1 MAAGR
6 IHSDMKQTNTCKL
19 VRWGTWAWLL
29 VLLAAGAAR
38 AQSGPFGNEWITP
51 GQPYYKIKITRD
63 ALYRIDYQYLTQAGL
78 SGVDPSRLQLWR
90 RGKEVAVY
98 QGGAPTTFD
107 ANTYLEFFGQR
118 NDGQLDRGLYKYAH
132 DQAHQLYSFYTDTAA
147 YFLTYPGPTSLPGKR
162 MAESQ
167 SAGGGAP
174 HAWRLFTSA
183 KAEAGAYVE
192 APTGPNN
199 VTFLPWLE
207 SGEGFYTG
215 NIVGTF
221 TDALDLLRAV
231 PATGP
236 APAPTIEVGLT
247 GGSHVLHATEV
258 LVNSNPLDPNAFR
271 SLGTVTYNDYGNAV
285 RRFALLRSDIGANG
299 KVTIRFVGPTGGT
312 GSTKD
317 VYHVSYLRA
326 VVPQANRWF
335 GTGPLFFRSDSLL
348 SAPAAFEVDSIP
360 ASVRGYDVHDP
371 WNVQRVAPAAAPTLG
386 PLGARFVFP
395 SATAA
400 QSRRLLLADAAAAL
414 VPALPRR
421 VVFRNLN
428 AKATFTIITHPQV
441 YGASKA
447 PRLYAGYRASAAGGG
462 YDTLVVTAPQLY
474 DQFHYGERSWLAL
487 RHFSL
492 WMVAGAPANPNRY
505 LLLLGKGIVPSEDKL
520 RGVRYRLA
528 GEQGLDLVPANSRA
542 VSDNLLTADF
552 YAGNYRAQLRTGRLT
567 VVNEQ
572 QVLNYLGK
580 LKEHEALGPAPW
592 RKNILHLVGGNDQAE
607 GDEFR
612 SILDRSKVRA
622 ERPYFGGTVTTRE
635 IISSL
640 PTAVNIA
647 AELNAGLSLIT
658 YFGHGSNNRFLL
670 DFGTPTNPGYGYTN
684 AGKYPFLFLNGCAGN
699 HTFTSGYTRVEDW
712 LFNKAGVGALG
723 SLGEYGFSYSDRLE
737 ISQDSMYRLLFNDPK
752 YYGQPITAVHDELV
766 RRLQLLPTFND
777 EIGTEQLL
785 ATGWQGDPTLAL
797 YAPPKPDF
805 VASSAALSVA
815 SANPPAEVTAASPTF
830 FLNIGMSNP
839 GKITR
844 EPVEVRVTRSYV
856 GSTRPNDVYVQV
868 FRQAFQRD
876 TVYSFPITNTVVG
889 GVNVFGNN
897 QFLVELD
904 YQNKVAELDETNNT
918 ATLNYT
924 FLQGGVTV
932 LSPSEFAIVPNR
944 TPRLV
949 AQTNDPNGPPRL
961 FNVELDTTAAFN
973 SPLVQRT
980 DVTAPLLVSWRP
992 TLPAVAGHDSLVW
1005 FWRVRFAAAAPGED
1019 GRWATSSFRVI
1030 DNTSGW
1036 SQSHYAQFQ
1045 RDAVKGAGVAG
1056 PNGRWTFDP
1065 QSRRAV
1071 ITSTRIGPAQEW
1083 KTLLHQVARTA
1094 PTNAFKLRLLGIDA
1108 AGNTKVLNAAV
1119 PSSQF
1124 SLAGISAVDYPYLQ
1138 LELSVADTNRVAPQL
1153 REWLVAYTGVPEG
1166 IVRRD
1171 LVPAATYDPA
1181 ALLLQATKNGKLA
1194 FPVQFEN
1201 VSALPFGTPLRV
1213 KTEVFDSNTN
1223 RQLGS
1228 AVQLVTTPLLPDA
1241 ILVQNVEVPLVGAF
1255 GNLST
1260 KVTFNPL
1267 PTAPTD
1273 PKALPELT
1281 HVNNELNLLPFKVAD
1296 ASVPP
1301 VLDVAFDGRH
1311 ILNGEIVSPRPL
1323 ISLQLT
1329 DTDHLR
1335 PIADASAFTVYLQAA
1350 NAPATSV
1357 NVLGPDVT
1365 FRVETTPAGSTAY
1378 LEYHPGRA
1386 NPLPDGTYTLRVQ
1399 GRNTANA
1406 AAAAQEFE
1414 VKFTVVNASQ
1424 ITNVYPYPNPVT
1436 SKARFVFT
1444 VTGQELPRNMK
1455 IQIMTLTGRVVR
1467 EIFMGELGNVHLGNN
1482 LTDFAWDGTDQYG
1495 DRLANGTY
1503 LYRVSLDDPDGKFS
1517 RRATS
1522 GDQAFKND
1530 WGKLVLL
1537 R

>member
-1 MAAGR
+1 
-6 IHSDMKQTNTCKL
+6 MKQINTRKL
-19 VRWGTWAWLL
+19 LQWGVRMWLL
-29 VLLAAGAAR
+29 VLLAGGAAR
-38 AQSGPFGNEWITP
+38 AQSGPFGNEWIVP

-63 ALYRIDYQYLTQAGL
+63 ALYRLDYQYLTQAGL

-98 QGGAPTTFD
+98 QGGAPTSFD
-107 ANTYLEFFGQR
+107 SNTYLEFFGQR
-118 NDGQLDRGLYKYAH
+118 NDGQLDRGLYKSAL
-132 DQAHQLYSFYTDTAA
+132 DQPHQFYSFYTDTAA
-147 YFLTYPGPTSLPGKR
+147 YFLTYPGPTSLLGKR

-167 SAGGGAP
+167 SAGAGAP

-183 KAEAGAYVE
+183 KAETGAYVE
-192 APTGPNN
+192 PPKGPNN
-199 VTFLPWLE
+199 DTFLPWLE

-215 NIVGTF
+215 NIVGVF
-221 TDALDLLRAV
+221 TDVLTTLLAV
-231 PATGP
+231 SPNG
-236 APAPTIEVGLT
+236 PAPTIEVGLN
-247 GGSHVLHATEV
+247 GGSRVSHTTEV

-271 SLGTVTYNDYGNAV
+271 SLGTVTYGNYDNAM

-299 KVTIRFVGPTGGT
+299 KVTIRFSGSASGT
-312 GSTKD
+312 GSTRD
-317 VYHVSYLRA
+317 IYRVSYLRA

-335 GTGPLFFRSDSLL
+335 GNGPLFFRSDSLL
-348 SAPAAFEVDSIP
+348 SAPAVFEVDSIP

-371 WNVQRVAPAAAPTLG
+371 WNVQRVSPATAQTLG
-386 PLGARFVFP
+386 PLGGRFVFP

-414 VPALPRR
+414 VPAGPRR

-447 PRLYAGYRASAAGGG
+447 PRLYGGYRASAAGGA

-487 RHFSL
+487 RCFSL
-492 WMVAGAPANPNRY
+492 WLVSGAPANPNRY

-528 GEQGLDLVPANSRA
+528 GEQGLDLVPTNSRA
-542 VSDNLLTADF
+542 VSDNMLTADF

-567 VVNEQ
+567 VTNEQ
-572 QVLNYLGK
+572 QVLNYLAK
-580 LKEHEALGPAPW
+580 LKEHEALGMEPW
-592 RKNILHLVGGNDQAE
+592 RKNILHLVGGMNQDE
-607 GDEFR
+607 SDEFR
-612 SILDRSKVRA
+612 GALDRSKVRA
-622 ERPYFGGTVTTRE
+622 EHPYFGGSVTTRE
-635 IISSL
+635 IASTL
-640 PTAVNIA
+640 PKAVNIA

-658 YFGHGSNNRFLL
+658 YFGHGSNNIFLL
-670 DFGTPTNPGYGYTN
+670 NFGAPSDKASGYTN
-684 AGKYPFLFLNGCAGN
+684 TGKYPFLFLNGCAGN
-699 HTFTSGYTRVEDW
+699 HTFTSAYTRVEDW
-712 LFNKAGVGALG
+712 LFTANAGALG
-723 SLGEYGFSYSDRLE
+723 SLGEYGLSYPDRLE
-737 ISQDSMYRLLFNDPK
+737 ISQDTMYRLLFNDPK
-752 YYGQPITAVHDELV
+752 YYGQPITAVHDEVV
-766 RRLQLLPTFND
+766 RRLQLQSSFND
-777 EIGTEQLL
+777 DVGTEQLL

-805 VASSAALSVA
+805 VASNAALSI
-815 SANPPAEVTAASPTF
+815 SSTSPPADVTAASPTF
-830 FLNIGMSNP
+830 FLNIGVSNP

-844 EPVEVRVTRSYV
+844 EPVEVRVTRKY
-856 GSTRPNDVYVQV
+856 GSGRPDDVYVQV
-868 FRQAFQRD
+868 FRQAFRRD
-876 TVYSFPITNTVVG
+876 TVYAFLITNTVVG

-897 QFLVELD
+897 QFVVELD
-904 YQNKVAELDETNNT
+904 YLNKVAELDETNNT
-918 ATLNYT
+918 ATLNYI
-924 FLQGGVTV
+924 FLQGGITV
-932 LSPSEFAIVPNR
+932 LNPPEFAIVPTS

-961 FNVELDTTAAFN
+961 FNVELDTAASFN
-973 SPLVQRT
+973 SGQVKRL

-992 TLPAVAGHDSLVW
+992 TLPVFAGRDSVVW
-1005 FWRVRFAAAAPGED
+1005 FWRVRFAAPAPGED
-1019 GRWATSSFRVI
+1019 GRWVTSSFRVI
-1030 DNTSGW
+1030 ANTSGW

-1045 RDAVKGAGVAG
+1045 RDALKGASVAG

-1083 KTLLHQVARTA
+1083 KTLLHQVARTSV
-1094 PTNAFKLRLLGIDA
+1094 TNASTLRLLGIDA
-1108 AGNTKVLNAAV
+1108 AGNTKELNASV
-1119 PSSQF
+1119 PLSRF
-1124 SLAGISAVDYPYLQ
+1124 SLAGIAAADYPYLQ

-1153 REWLVAYTGVPEG
+1153 REWLVVYTGVPEG
-1166 IVRRD
+1166 VVRRD

-1181 ALLLQATKNGKLA
+1181 TLLAQATSTGKLT
-1194 FPVQFEN
+1194 FPVHFEN
-1201 VSALPFGTPLRV
+1201 VSALPFGTPLLV
-1213 KTEVFDSNTN
+1213 KAEVFDSNTGH
-1223 RQLGS
+1223 QVGS
-1228 AVQLVTTPLLPDA
+1228 PVIQTVTTALQPDA
-1241 ILVQNVEVPLVGAF
+1241 ILIQNIVIPLVGKF

-1260 KVTFNPL
+1260 RVTFNPL

-1281 HVNNELNLLPFKVAD
+1281 HANNELNLLPFKVAD
-1296 ASVPP
+1296 TSVPP

-1311 ILNGEIVSPRPL
+1311 ILNGEIVSPRPVV
-1323 ISLQLT
+1323 SLQLT
-1329 DTDHLR
+1329 DTDRLR
-1335 PIADASAFTVYLQAA
+1335 PLADASAFTVYLQAG
-1350 NAPATSV
+1350 NAPATAV

-1378 LEYHPGRA
+1378 LEYHPGRT
-1386 NPLPDGTYTLRVQ
+1386 NPLPDGIYTLRVQ
-1399 GRNTANA
+1399 GRNASNA
-1406 AAAAQEFE
+1406 SAAAQEFQ

-1467 EIFMGELGNVHLGNN
+1467 EIFMGELGNIHLGNN

-1517 RRATS
+1517 QRATS